1 MSGIVGMYDRSGAPV
16 DRTLLQAL
24 AHFLSYCG
32 PDARDTWSNGP
43 VGLGHTMLRTTRE
56 SQIERQPAS
65 LGGRFWISADA
76 RIDCREELK
85 NKLVELEG
93 KGSGP
98 TATDSDLILRSYA
111 VWGADCVQH
120 LRGDFAF
127 AIWDARQKLLFC
139 ARDHFGIK
147 PFYYSELG
155 ELFLF
160 SNALNCVR
168 QHPEVSAELN
178 DAAIG
183 DFLLFGLNCDVATTT
198 FREIRRLPPA
208 HSMTVSPE
216 GLRIRR
222 YWSAPT
228 EGRIRYQR
236 AQDYVE
242 HFQILLRAA
251 VSDRMATDRTG
262 ILLSGGLDSGTV
274 AATAREL
281 CSGPGSSPDLHAY
294 TMVYD
299 SLFHDKERAYA
310 QETADFLK
318 IPIRFMPL
326 DGVQPFER
334 WDDLDVHMPEP
345 VDDAFFATRVDQF
358 RMFSADCRAVLSGE
372 GADNLMNFE
381 MWPYAKDMLRNHE
394 WVTLVSENLRYLRAR
409 RSIWLGVKRR
419 IWHLVGSDPNAFIYP
434 RWLAPDFAR
443 RLSLQERARER
454 SVLPALRPH
463 PVHPKAHVSLSLPQ
477 WAWMFEQE
485 APGLTHHPVEVRY
498 PFLDLRI
505 VNFLLALP
513 PFPLFFEKK
522 LLREAMAGRLP
533 EHVRTRRKSPLAGNP
548 LVAHLRRRQT
558 HWTDQR
564 TWSEEIGSYINKSAL
579 PVFGSDM
586 NPAKLETDIRPLCLN
601 FWLQS
606 QRRVRYN
613 LPAEVRNA

>member
-1 MSGIVGMYDRSGAPV
+1 
-16 DRTLLQAL
+16 
-24 AHFLSYCG
+24 
-32 PDARDTWSNGP
+32 
-43 VGLGHTMLRTTRE
+43 
-56 SQIERQPAS
+56 
-65 LGGRFWISADA
+65 
-76 RIDCREELK
+76 
-85 NKLVELEG
+85 
-93 KGSGP
+93 
-98 TATDSDLILRSYA
+98 
-111 VWGADCVQH
+111 
-120 LRGDFAF
+120 
-127 AIWDARQKLLFC
+127 
-139 ARDHFGIK
+139 
-147 PFYYSELG
+147 
-155 ELFLF
+155 
-160 SNALNCVR
+160 
-168 QHPEVSAELN
+168 
-178 DAAIG
+178 
-183 DFLLFGLNCDVATTT
+183 
-198 FREIRRLPPA
+198 
-208 HSMTVSPE
+208 
-216 GLRIRR
+216 
-222 YWSAPT
+222 
-228 EGRIRYQR
+228 
-236 AQDYVE
+236 
-242 HFQILLRAA
+242 
-251 VSDRMATDRTG
+251 
-262 ILLSGGLDSGTV
+262 
-274 AATAREL
+274 
-281 CSGPGSSPDLHAY
+281 
-294 TMVYD
+294 
-299 SLFHDKERAYA
+299 
-310 QETADFLK
+310 
-318 IPIRFMPL
+318 MPL

-419 IWHLVGSDPNAFIYP
+419 IWHLVGSDPNALIYP